1 MKRLGRGVVIKSVVE
16 RTKEGVLKWYEHIEG
31 MSEER
36 LTKEIYV
43 SEVEGKKENREIKL
57 EIDTIIMTYYT

>member
-36 LTKEIYV
+36 LKKRIYV
-43 SEVEGKKENREIKL
+43 INGKDKENRLTKL
-57 EIDTIIMTYYT
+57 EIEEPEHAGW